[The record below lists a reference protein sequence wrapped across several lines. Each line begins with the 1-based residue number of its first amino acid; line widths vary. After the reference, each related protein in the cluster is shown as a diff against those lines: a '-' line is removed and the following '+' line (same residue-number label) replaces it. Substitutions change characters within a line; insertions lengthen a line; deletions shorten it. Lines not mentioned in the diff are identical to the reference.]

1 MRHLPDLPAPPGP
14 ECSETAAGSGAPAR
28 PTVIVASLAAIVAVA
43 VLAVPSAAAAAAAAS
58 PVAAAEAADSTSA
71 DSARA
76 GGTAPPAPDSA
87 AVDELAR
94 EHLDAAGVSGL
105 TVTVVRE
112 GEVVHAEGY
121 GHNPDGADV
130 TGATP
135 VPVASLSKSMTA
147 ASILRLAE
155 EGELSLDDPVRDHLP
170 GYRPVDDRAERI
182 TVRQLLD
189 QTSGLGSYGLVSPDR
204 QRIGSKEEA
213 LEVLSGMEL
222 TSDPG
227 ERHTYFGGN
236 YWLAAALAEEVT
248 GLERGDQ
255 MDENVFGPLGMDD
268 TGTAQD
274 PDRAGP
280 GGAASGYG
288 GLLGTGIARG
298 GFGDYSAGTGDVVT
312 TAEDLGRFL
321 APFTSGGLAADGT
334 RFLGEESVD
343 AALTASAPEG
353 VYALGWRERSDP
365 DDGPPRVTHDGAGFN
380 HLAHQGIHLERGYA
394 VAVTA
399 NTMLLLDPTF
409 TLAMAVMDLV
419 TGEEPPPPGRNN
431 LWVDLGVSALL
442 LLSVGLGVRRWT
454 TASEWAER
462 VRERGSL
469 RAALGL
475 VPRLLPLALVLGFAL
490 VIALNGAHPRSLMLW
505 FMWPMLGLW
514 GLVATLSQTSTVL
527 VRLHRLRRSAPGSG
541 SRPAAG
547 PGAVTSPGG
556 TTGST
561 APR

>member
-1 MRHLPDLPAPPGP
+1 MRHLPDLPALPVPPGP
-14 ECSETAAGSGAPAR
+14 TRSETAVDSGLPAR
-28 PTVIVASLAAIVAVA
+28 PTATAASLAALVAVV
-43 VLAVPSAAAAAAAAS
+43 VLAVPSAAAAAS
-58 PVAAAEAADSTSA
+58 PPADSTSA
-71 DSARA
+71 GSTPDE
-76 GGTAPPAPDSA
+76 GTAPPAPDPA

-94 EHLDAAGVSGL
+94 DHLDATGVSAF

-121 GHNPDGADV
+121 GHNPGGAEV
-130 TGATP
+130 TGTTP

-155 EGELSLDDPVRDHLP
+155 EGELSLDDPVREHLP
-170 GYRPVDDRAERI
+170 DYRPVDDRAERI

-204 QRIGSKEEA
+204 QRIDSEEEA

-255 MDENVFGPLGMDD
+255 MDENVFGPLGMAD

-280 GGAASGYG
+280 DGAPSGYG
-288 GLLGTGIARG
+288 GLLGAGIPRG
-298 GFGDYSAGTGDVVT
+298 GFGDYAAGAGDVVT

-343 AALTASAPEG
+343 SALTASAPEG
-353 VYALGWRERSDP
+353 VYALGWRERSGP
-365 DDGPPRVTHDGAGFN
+365 EDGPPRVTHGGAGFN
-380 HLAHQGIHLERGYA
+380 HLAHQGIHLDRGYA

-399 NTMLLLDPTF
+399 NTMLPLDPTF
-409 TLAMAVMDLV
+409 DLAMAVMDLV
-419 TGEEPPPPGRNN
+419 TGEEPPPPSRAN
-431 LWVDLGVSALL
+431 LWADLGVSALV
-442 LLSVGLGVRRWT
+442 LLSVGLGVRRWS
-454 TASEWAER
+454 TASAWAER
-462 VRERGSL
+462 VRGRGRW
-469 RAALGL
+469 RAPLGL
-475 VPRLLPLALVLGFAL
+475 VPRMLPPALVLGFAL
-490 VIALNGAHPRSLMLW
+490 LIALNGAHPLSLMLW
-505 FMWPMLGLW
+505 FMWPVLGLW
-514 GLVATLSQTSTVL
+514 GLVAALSQTSTVL
-527 VRLHRLRRSAPGSG
+527 VRLHHLRRSVPGAG
-541 SRPAAG
+541 ARPAAG
-547 PGAVTSPGG
+547 SGTVTSPGG